1 MPILTNSRKT
11 GLISIP
17 PLAQPFSSFFA
28 NLVCVLS
35 KSCEMN
41 EKITFSI
48 SHSACLHC
56 KRDDDGDDDENDDH
70 DAYYDDGSQKRI
82 TILCPNCPG
91 QVEI

>member
-35 KSCEMN
+35 KSCEMH
-41 EKITFSI
+41 EKIIFSM
-48 SHSACLHC
+48 SHSACLC
-56 KRDDDGDDDENDDH
+56 CI
-70 DAYYDDGSQKRI
+70 DAYYDDGSPKII
-82 TILCPNCPG
+82 TILIECPNCLG
-91 QVEI
+91 QVEISKVQTL